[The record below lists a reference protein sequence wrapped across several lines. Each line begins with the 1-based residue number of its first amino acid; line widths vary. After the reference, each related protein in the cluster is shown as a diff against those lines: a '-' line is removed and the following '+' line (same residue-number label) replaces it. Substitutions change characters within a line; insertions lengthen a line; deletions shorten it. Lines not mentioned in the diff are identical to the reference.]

1 MNPLKQ
7 FAVAPQ
13 ISIGICNSEHPLA
26 KHLVNLN
33 ARRIPGSDN
42 KLYYVRFKTDKH
54 VVTYRPADKTIGVH
68 EMSFAEFKRL
78 WDEKSLPYSEAIDV
92 PESDKYIGN
101 VIWRELRGELDG
113 IEVPP
118 PVEK

>member
-7 FAVAPQ
+7 FTVAPQ

-33 ARRIPGSDN
+33 AKRVPGSDS

-68 EMSFAEFKRL
+68 QMSFDEFKRR
-78 WDEKSLPYSEAIDV
+78 WDEKSLPFSEAVDV
-92 PESDKYIGN
+92 PETDKYIGN
-101 VIWRELRGELDG
+101 VIWRELRVELDG
-113 IEVPP
+113 VD
-118 PVEK
+118 VE